1 MEAARPA
8 DTAVKPRL
16 LAIVDIGSNTI
27 RSMIVEVQDD
37 GTYRTLDE
45 ERAVP
50 RLAAGLGRRHRL
62 SAAAMQSA
70 ADALGRMA
78 DIIRS
83 RGVRKVTVVATSA
96 IREASNRR
104 AFLDRIRAK
113 TGLQVR
119 VISGPEEARL
129 AFESATSSFELV
141 GRSCAVA
148 DIGGGSSEVILAT
161 GSAIREV
168 HSLRLGAVA
177 LTEEFLASDP
187 VKGDEFKSM
196 RRRVRH
202 VLGEAG
208 IDADPPVQ
216 FLIAS
221 GGTATTLA
229 QMAMAREGL
238 QGRSVQGYEMTQ
250 AEILHL
256 RQALLRR
263 GLSERRQMPGLS
275 ADRADIILAGIT
287 ILYELMDQLKVNSL
301 RVSARGIRHALLNRM
316 IGRTRSKP
324 SPTPRPR
331 MAAAESFGRSL
342 GFESKHGEQAQRL
355 ALMLFDQVAQPLGID
370 PYSRDLLSA
379 AALLH
384 DVGYVVAYRQHH
396 KHSYHLIAH
405 AHLDGFTPRER
416 EIIALVARFH
426 RRSVPR
432 KKHREWAA
440 LPRDDRELV
449 RRLASL
455 LRIADALDRRHSQGI
470 QDLRCHL
477 DRRRLLLTL
486 RAKRDVS
493 VEIHGA
499 QEKAE
504 LFEETFGRKVVFRTA
519 SGAQEAPRSR
529 PASGGG
535 KLAASAAGS

>member
-1 MEAARPA
+1 M
-8 DTAVKPRL
+8 KSRL

-27 RSMIVEVQDD
+27 RSMIVEVLDD

-50 RLAAGLGRRHRL
+50 RLAAGLSRRHRL
-62 SAAAMQSA
+62 SAAAMQA
-70 ADALGRMA
+70 AVDALGRMA

-96 IREASNRR
+96 IREACNRR

-113 TGLQVR
+113 TGLKVR

-129 AFESATSSFELV
+129 AFESATASFELV

-148 DIGGGSSEVILAT
+148 DIGGGSSEVILAA

-177 LTEEFLASDP
+177 LTEEFLDSDP
-187 VKGDEFKSM
+187 VKGEEFKAM
-196 RRRVRH
+196 RRRVRA
-202 VLGEAG
+202 VLSEAG
-208 IDADPPVQ
+208 IDTNPPVQ

-221 GGTATTLA
+221 GGTATTIA

-263 GLSERRQMPGLS
+263 SLSERRQMPGLS
-275 ADRADIILAGIT
+275 ADRADIILAGAT
-287 ILYELMDQLKVNSL
+287 ILYELMDQLQVNSL

-316 IGRTRSKP
+316 IGRTLSKSP
-324 SPTPRPR
+324 PTPRPR
-331 MAAAESFGRSL
+331 MAVAESFGRSL
-342 GFESKHGEQAQRL
+342 GFELKHGEQAQRL
-355 ALMLFDQVAQPLGID
+355 ALMMFDQVAQPLGID

-396 KHSYHLIAH
+396 KHSYHLISH

-416 EIIALVARFH
+416 EIIAQIARFH
-426 RRSVPR
+426 RRAAPR
-432 KKHREWAA
+432 KKHKEWAA
-440 LPRDDRELV
+440 LPKDDRELV
-449 RRLASL
+449 RRLTSL

-470 QDLRCHL
+470 QDLRCRL
-477 DRRRLLLTL
+477 DRRRLLITVAA
-486 RAKRDVS
+486 RRDVS

-499 QEKAE
+499 QEKAD

-519 SGAQEAPRSR
+519 AAQEASRSR
-529 PASGGG
+529 AASGGG
-535 KLAASAAGS
+535 KLAAAPPGA